1 VLHAAASTPGKA
13 VSRPSAP
20 DGAPNDVRSSH
31 VRATNRTLLPA
42 RSSRV
47 AAGTAAAALALTL
60 APGIASA
67 QAPTGPTVTDRA
79 ALADGQVA
87 VRMKVATQPAVEVAV
102 EPQAWPGEVLESHGV
117 AVDDNDIVQV
127 VRDGRK
133 VSDRKKRVRHG
144 DTVKLVAVEKQR
156 KTKRTRVRPGVVE
169 VPTTKLAPGRRK
181 VVRQGKAGIRK
192 VEAVRTLHNGKPVKY
207 RIAERTMV
215 REPRARRV
223 LVGKQPWSVPG
234 TEGLNWGALA
244 QCESGGNPRAVNAAG
259 YYGLYQFDTSTWRSV
274 GGSGMPHHASAGE
287 QTYRAKLLYKSRGR
301 SPWPN
306 CGRLL

>member
-1 VLHAAASTPGKA
+1 
-13 VSRPSAP
+13 
-20 DGAPNDVRSSH
+20 

-60 APGIASA
+60 APAMASA
-67 QAPTGPTVTDRA
+67 QSGPTVTDRA

-102 EPQAWPGEVLESHGV
+102 EPQEWPAEVLESHGV
-117 AVDDNDIVQV
+117 AVDGNDIVQV

-133 VSDRKKRVRHG
+133 VTDRKKRVRHG

-156 KTKRTRVRPGVVE
+156 RTKRTRVRPDVVE

-192 VEAVRTLHNGKPVKY
+192 VEAVRTLHNGKAVKY
-207 RIAERTMV
+207 RVAERAIV
-215 REPRARRV
+215 REPRDRRV
-223 LVGKQPWSVPG
+223 LVGRQPWSVPG